1 MKLKDFYKNVVYMND
16 NKTGG
21 WAPYYYGVFSDIIKQ
36 NNYKNIAEVGIGYGT
51 HAKYILNNNPN
62 INKLYLIDPVS
73 YYPNDGFTDDIMSK
87 EPEQVGNNFNELYG
101 LIRNELEPWNNKYI
115 FFRNKSLEITNEQI
129 PDESLDAV
137 FIDGAHDYD
146 NVFADLKF
154 WIKKIRKG
162 GQMLGDDY
170 VMSDVKRAV
179 DDFSILNNINY
190 DLLSLETSK
199 YPIFRFKKD

>member
-1 MKLKDFYKNVVYMND
+1 
-16 NKTGG
+16 
-21 WAPYYYGVFSDIIKQ
+21 
-36 NNYKNIAEVGIGYGT
+36 
-51 HAKYILNNNPN
+51 
-62 INKLYLIDPVS
+62 
-73 YYPNDGFTDDIMSK
+73 MSK

-101 LIRNELEPWNNKYI
+101 LIRNELEPWDNKYV
-115 FFRNKSLEITNEQI
+115 FFRNKSLEITSEQI

>member
-1 MKLKDFYKNVVYMND
+1 MKLKDFYKNVVHMNE

-21 WAPYYYGVFSDIIKQ
+21 WAPYYYGVFSDIIEQ

-51 HAKYILNNNPN
+51 HAKYILNNNPH
-62 INKLYLIDPVS
+62 IEKLYLIDPVC
-73 YYPNDGFTDDIMSK
+73 YYTNDGFTSDIMSK
-87 EPEQVGNNFNELYG
+87 EPEQVGNNFNELYN
-101 LIRNELEPWNNKYI
+101 LITNELKPWDDKYV
-115 FFRNKSLEITNEQI
+115 FFRNKSLEITPEQI
-129 PDESLDAV
+129 PNESLDAV

-170 VMSDVKRAV
+170 IMADVKRAV
-179 DDFSILNNINY
+179 NDFCSLNNINY

-199 YPIFRFKKD
+199 YPIFRITKD

>member
-1 MKLKDFYKNVVYMND
+1 MNLKDFYKNVVHMND

-21 WAPYYYGVFSDIIKQ
+21 WAPYYYGVFSNIIKE

-62 INKLYLIDPVS
+62 INKLYLIDPVC

-101 LIRNELEPWNNKYI
+101 LIRNELEPWGNKYV
-115 FFRNKSLEITNEQI
+115 FFRNKSLEITSEQI

-190 DLLSLETSK
+190 DLLSLENSK
-199 YPIFRFKKD
+199 YTILILKKD